1 LRFALLTLCRRG
13 EVAGARWAEI
23 DENARVWIIP
33 AARMKAR
40 RPHVVPL
47 SDAALRLL
55 REARLAFGIEEFVFP
70 AHEDLKRPVSPDVM
84 TRALAR
90 LCQRH
95 GVPHGTPHDFRR
107 SGATTLTGERYSIRR
122 FVVAKVLAHAA
133 DDGASA
139 ITAVYDRN
147 DYLADKRTALAAWAD
162 HVVGLNGEPSKR
174 SGNIIPFASA
184 KHA

>member
-1 LRFALLTLCRRG
+1 
-13 EVAGARWAEI
+13 
-23 DENARVWIIP
+23 
-33 AARMKAR
+33 
-40 RPHVVPL
+40 
-47 SDAALRLL
+47 
-55 REARLAFGIEEFVFP
+55 
-70 AHEDLKRPVSPDVM
+70 M